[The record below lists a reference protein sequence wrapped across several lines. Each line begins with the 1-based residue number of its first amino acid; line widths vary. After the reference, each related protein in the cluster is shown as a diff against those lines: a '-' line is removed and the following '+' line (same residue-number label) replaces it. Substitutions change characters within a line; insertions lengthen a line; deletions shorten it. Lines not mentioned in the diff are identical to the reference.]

1 MKIIFFKV
9 KVKVQL
15 ITLAKIRKNGKI
27 L

>member
-1 MKIIFFKV
+1 MKIIFFQL